1 MLMKSTSIRLADHT
15 PSHTPVTHLLNV
27 TPWMKGGKLWK
38 NIIQIRKYMI
48 QHLAEI
54 HN

>member
-1 MLMKSTSIRLADHT
+1 MLMKSIPIRLADHT
-15 PSHTPVTHLLNV
+15 PSHAPVTHLLNV
-27 TPWMKGGKLWK
+27 TPWMKGEKLWK
-38 NIIQIRKYMI
+38 TIIPTRKYMI